1 MPRVAILGQGF
12 VGSIFSV
19 GVERIKRGEVALY
32 GVPLRDELPYKVK
45 DIKIVASYDV
55 DESKVGKSV
64 AEVCA
69 HYWGGGIPKSLEKI
83 KIEKGIHLNSLRNLP
98 VKASGLEDEM
108 PLEEAIKRLVESW
121 KEKEVEVIVN
131 VCTTEAF
138 TPFEEREELERAIK
152 EN

>member
-69 HYWGGGIPKSLEKI
+69 HYWGGEIPKSLEKI
-83 KIEKGIHLNSLRNLP
+83 
-98 VKASGLEDEM
+98 
-108 PLEEAIKRLVESW
+108 
-121 KEKEVEVIVN
+121 IVAKTIIPIPPN
-131 VCTTEAF
+131 H
-138 TPFEEREELERAIK
+138 
-152 EN
+152 